1 MELTPFDDVF
11 HKRIFRIPDYQRGY
25 AWRREQ
31 LVDFWE
37 DLLNLE
43 EGRMHYTGMLTIKE
57 RPAKD
62 ALPESQEY
70 WLVRQNY
77 AVCDVVDG
85 QQRLTTFVILVQCMI
100 EALRGLAE
108 HAGKSDEDI
117 IIADQRLSDVVGQYL
132 FKEKP
137 PEKLLRTHLFGYH
150 EDNPSYE
157 YLKRVIL
164 GDTAGGPLEESFYTL
179 NLDNAKRYF
188 AGQLQPLN
196 GERIIELFGRLTHRM
211 LFNVYSINED
221 LDVFVAFETMNNRG
235 KKLSNLELLKNR
247 MIYLTTLF
255 PVNEQRQDEIAE
267 VRAIIN
273 DSWKA
278 VYKWLGYNKQNPLN
292 DDDFLKGHWIVYFKY
307 SRQMGDDYI
316 RDLLGE
322 RFSPKRVY
330 RESEANV
337 ALVESVEL
345 AGVEERSSEEEDDAL
360 PNGEALNGR
369 DRLNLADIAA
379 YAKSLSEF
387 ARAWYETFFPD
398 QSLPHSHLALKDI
411 EWIEKLKR
419 LGYTYFRPLIAAMLC
434 RVDSEADRLAL
445 YQAVERFIF
454 LAFRL
459 GRSNSNYRS
468 SVFYGL
474 ARQLYKGEIESS
486 VILDQIGRDL
496 GWCFREEGTYE
507 TQHFSAHMH
516 KLFDSREGYYSWQEL
531 HYFLFEYEAYLAA
544 NRGGHKIHWES
555 FSKREKDKVSIE
567 HIYPQTPEDRSWKEA
582 FPRSKKEQKALQNS
596 LGNLLA
602 LSQSINS
609 SLQNDPFD
617 AKKRVKRGSDGQV
630 LRAGYANGSHSEI
643 AVSEY
648 AAWTP
653 EAIKDRGLEM
663 IRFMEHRWNFSIAS
677 DTERLELLGLSFLEE
692 AR

>member
-57 RPAKD
+57 RPAKGI
-62 ALPESQEY
+62 LPESQEY

-77 AVCDVVDG
+77 SVCDVVDG

-100 EALRGLAE
+100 EALRSLAE
-108 HAGKSDEDI
+108 HVGKSDQEI
-117 IIADQRLSDVVGQYL
+117 IVADQRLSDVVGQYL

-137 PEKLLRTHLFGYH
+137 PEQVLRTHLFGYH

-164 GDTAGGPLEESFYTL
+164 GDSTGGPLEESFYTL

-188 AGQLQPLN
+188 AGQLQALS
-196 GERIIELFGRLTHRM
+196 GDRIVELFGRLTHRM
-211 LFNVYSINED
+211 LFNVYSIDED

-255 PVNEQRQDEIAE
+255 PADSYRLDEIAE
-267 VRAIIN
+267 VRATIN
-273 DSWKA
+273 DSWKS

-322 RFSPKRVY
+322 RFSPKRVF
-330 RESEANV
+330 REYEASI
-337 ALVESVEL
+337 ALEESVEL
-345 AGVEERSSEEEDDAL
+345 AGVEEAATDDEEDAV
-360 PNGEALNGR
+360 PNGDTLPIS
-369 DRLNLADIAA
+369 DRLSLADIAA

-387 ARAWYETFFPD
+387 SRAWYETFFPD
-398 QSLPHSHLALKDI
+398 RTLPLSHLSVKD
-411 EWIEKLKR
+411 EAWIEKLKR
-419 LGYTYFRPLIAAMLC
+419 LGYTYFRPLVAAMLC
-434 RVDSEADRLAL
+434 RVEAESERISV
-445 YQAVERFIF
+445 YEAVERFIF

-474 ARQLYKGEIESS
+474 ARQLYRREIGVET
-486 VILDQIGRDL
+486 ILEQIENDL
-496 GWCFREEGTYE
+496 SWCFREDGSYE

-531 HYFLFEYEAYLAA
+531 HYFLFEYEAFLAA
-544 NRGGHKIHWES
+544 NRGGHKIVWDS
-555 FSKREKDKVSIE
+555 FSKREKEKVSIE
-567 HIYPQTPEDRSWKEA
+567 HIYPQTPEHRSWKEN
-582 FPRSKKEQKALQNS
+582 FPRSKKEQKLLQNS

-609 SLQNDPFD
+609 SLQNDPFEE
-617 AKKRVKRGSDGQV
+617 KKRVKRGDGGQV

-648 AAWTP
+648 PSWTP
-653 EAIKDRGLEM
+653 SEIKGRGLDM
-663 IRFMEHRWNFSIAS
+663 IRFMERRWKISIAS
-677 DTERLELLGLSFLEE
+677 DSERLELLNLSFLDEG
-692 AR
+692 R

>member
-1 MELTPFDDVF
+1 MELKPFDDVF
-11 HKRIFRIPDYQRGY
+11 YKRIFRIPDYQRGY
-25 AWRREQ
+25 AWKREQ

-43 EGRMHYTGMLTIKE
+43 DGREHYTGMLTIK
-57 RPAKD
+57 AKTNSEI
-62 ALPESQEY
+62 ASESPEY
-70 WLVRQNY
+70 WLVKQGY
-77 AVCDVVDG
+77 SVCDVVDG
-85 QQRLTTFVILVQCMI
+85 QQRLTTFVILIQCMVN
-100 EALRGLAE
+100 AFRSLPAHQGRADAE
-108 HAGKSDEDI
+108 I
-117 IIADQRLSDVVGQYL
+117 VIADQCLDDVIGRYL

-137 PEKLLRTHLFGYH
+137 PEKVLRTHLFGYH

-164 GDTAGGPLEESFYTL
+164 GDASGGPIEESFYTL

-188 AGQLQPLN
+188 EGQLENLN
-196 GERIIELFGRLTHRM
+196 EAKLVEIFGRLTQRM
-211 LFNVYSINED
+211 LFNVYMIDKD

-255 PVNEQRQDEIAE
+255 PSDGQRQDEIAE

-322 RFSPKRVY
+322 RFSPKQIF
-330 RESEANV
+330 REYEANV
-337 ALVESVEL
+337 ALEESTEL
-345 AGVEERSSEEEDDAL
+345 AGVEEGPSDEEDDAAQ
-360 PNGEALNGR
+360 NGEAVNGR

-398 QSLPHSHLALKDI
+398 QSLPHSHLTLRDI

-434 RVDSEADRLAL
+434 RVTSEADRIAL

-459 GRSNSNYRS
+459 GRSNSNFRS

-486 VILDQIGRDL
+486 AILDQIGRDL
-496 GWCFREEGTYE
+496 GWCFREDGSYE

-516 KLFDSREGYYSWQEL
+516 KLFDSRAGYYSWQEL

-555 FSKREKDKVSIE
+555 FSKREKDRVSIE

-582 FPRSKKEQKALQNS
+582 FPRAKKEQKALQNS

-630 LRAGYANGSHSEI
+630 VRAGYANGSHSEI

-648 AAWTP
+648 PSWTP
-653 EAIKDRGLEM
+653 LTIKTRGLDM
-663 IRFMEHRWNFSIAS
+663 IRFLEQRWGINISS
-677 DTERLELLGLSFLEE
+677 DEERLELLNLSFLQED
-692 AR
+692 R